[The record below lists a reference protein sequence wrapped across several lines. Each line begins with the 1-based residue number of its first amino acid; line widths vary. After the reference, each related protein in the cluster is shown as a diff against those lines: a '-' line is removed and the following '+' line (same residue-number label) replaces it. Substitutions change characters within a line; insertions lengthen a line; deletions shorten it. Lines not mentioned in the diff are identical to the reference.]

1 MSIKSE
7 LQQWGSELISKTGNF
22 TGQLTQTFQ
31 NFVSEAGA
39 TIAGIYPGDVVGMN
53 VANIE
58 SMKREVQTYVKG
70 IETAL
75 DTIKGDTETEL
86 AAAFANSDM
95 KIAVEG
101 FLDAVMTACKAYTS
115 QLLKFYDLLDS
126 VSKQYTAQQEAMNKA
141 LNGEAKT
148 TAESITRYEVGNQA
162 DATPAA

>member
-58 SMKREVQTYVKG
+58 SVK
-70 IETAL
+70 
-75 DTIKGDTETEL
+75 
-86 AAAFANSDM
+86 
-95 KIAVEG
+95 
-101 FLDAVMTACKAYTS
+101 
-115 QLLKFYDLLDS
+115 
-126 VSKQYTAQQEAMNKA
+126 
-141 LNGEAKT
+141 
-148 TAESITRYEVGNQA
+148 
-162 DATPAA
+162 

>member
-1 MSIKSE
+1 M
-7 LQQWGSELISKTGNF
+7 
-22 TGQLTQTFQ
+22 
-31 NFVSEAGA
+31 
-39 TIAGIYPGDVVGMN
+39 
-53 VANIE
+53 
-58 SMKREVQTYVKG
+58 QTYVRG